1 MTLPEELDSCNEA
14 CAKPKLCYGYGA
26 YVSRKI
32 PRYDPPRAS
41 RRVDAPGAR
50 RPGVRIRLRDRPG
63 PRGLRQLEDAP
74 PIERRPRARPGGARD
89 RGLGAGAR
97 GHRPARTGADDE
109 RSVRGP
115 AGHELRLARLLRP
128 LGDGVGWAAGRAREH
143 ARRGARRDADGH
155 GVDSLRPRPLERLP
169 VRRRVALDRS
179 VHGRRPVPLAAR
191 RGLSGPG
198 DPDPAERGEPSL
210 RLHHHL
216 CALRRCAGE
225 RLPPA
230 LHARVEG
237 DRGPG
242 GLRAGAGE
250 PRSLPRALGGPLP
263 ARGAARHGV
272 ARELRVLARGPR
284 PPLHDRLEEG
294 RPRERSRLVHVR
306 PGDRARD
313 VGHPARVHL
322 DRLVRDR
329 PRRHLHEREPC
340 GRREA
345 VPPVRARPRGLR
357 LLDEH
362 LQPGPGRGPAPRA
375 PRDRPREH
383 ARRRPAGA
391 RLRARGPG
399 RRLLPRG
406 EREELPVSHTE
417 MPTERKPPSDG
428 LNKEG
433 TDLSKA
439 RKTRRKLER
448 AVADASPLD
457 AEAARAVSGKLSRV
471 RLVLAGA
478 PDAALD
484 PEARKDL
491 GAALEQAEAFAS
503 QVAALALQRDELVQ
517 QAEEAAKQL
526 GALERKALM
535 AAAKAE
541 ALERAREVE
550 SDGFE
555 HIEKRL
561 EVESQLRER
570 MEDLARVS
578 ERLTQAEQLAQERL
592 ESAQKAE
599 SKLAEER
606 RRRLELQLELDGLE
620 ERYEKFITSRAAI
633 DESAKTQKQRFDQRT
648 QRLYKALLMHEG
660 GLGAELAKSTNEL
673 MEASES
679 LIRLETDRSSL
690 LRQVET
696 LRVSLRR
703 AKGLPDSAPLPED
716 EAISAKHERLFLAID
731 QLKDQLDRRLQD
743 LISNIE
749 ERLAKTAPAPA
760 TEPENTAENAI
771 KRQTEFF
778 PVVEAEI
785 ASPPREDGRGGEETK
800 APEPVAEAAPHPDP
814 PPPPRGGGEPEVPLP
829 SAV

>member
-1 MTLPEELDSCNEA
+1 
-14 CAKPKLCYGYGA
+14 
-26 YVSRKI
+26 
-32 PRYDPPRAS
+32 
-41 RRVDAPGAR
+41 
-50 RPGVRIRLRDRPG
+50 
-63 PRGLRQLEDAP
+63 
-74 PIERRPRARPGGARD
+74 
-89 RGLGAGAR
+89 
-97 GHRPARTGADDE
+97 
-109 RSVRGP
+109 
-115 AGHELRLARLLRP
+115 
-128 LGDGVGWAAGRAREH
+128 
-143 ARRGARRDADGH
+143 
-155 GVDSLRPRPLERLP
+155 
-169 VRRRVALDRS
+169 
-179 VHGRRPVPLAAR
+179 
-191 RGLSGPG
+191 
-198 DPDPAERGEPSL
+198 
-210 RLHHHL
+210 
-216 CALRRCAGE
+216 
-225 RLPPA
+225 
-230 LHARVEG
+230 
-237 DRGPG
+237 
-242 GLRAGAGE
+242 
-250 PRSLPRALGGPLP
+250 
-263 ARGAARHGV
+263 
-272 ARELRVLARGPR
+272 
-284 PPLHDRLEEG
+284 
-294 RPRERSRLVHVR
+294 
-306 PGDRARD
+306 
-313 VGHPARVHL
+313 
-322 DRLVRDR
+322 
-329 PRRHLHEREPC
+329 
-340 GRREA
+340 
-345 VPPVRARPRGLR
+345 
-357 LLDEH
+357 
-362 LQPGPGRGPAPRA
+362 
-375 PRDRPREH
+375 
-383 ARRRPAGA
+383 
-391 RLRARGPG
+391 
-399 RRLLPRG
+399 
-406 EREELPVSHTE
+406 

-743 LISNIE
+743 LVSNIE

-814 PPPPRGGGEPEVPLP
+814 PPAPRGEGEPEIPLLSEVPPTKESTAERLQRLLESGVMDTESSGLDELFTKQSRRLRGAEPPSSHHGVEAKPGEPPAIIREGEDEDPAADLDAKAVEKFLRQVETDDGPRVAPATLDAIIHLSESGTLHRGPATFLKVAGRSPGAAPPEPPAAPGPVSLPPRRTDARSILRNVAARSPRPTAVTKRPAPARTVDYRRAAVFVLVPLAIVLVSVNLLPKLRGGAKPAAERAFAPGQALDPIRLARWKDALHRHAEAIKKGDVEPAP
-829 SAV
+829 SSLVAFAQALAESAPGTPLRDALARFATQAGFSEAALLDTIQRLAVADQRITWARQKAVQDHLHEKEVVAAAHATCGANPLSRQDVDFYLDHEAEAREAWAEVVRASRAMGQRD

>member
-1 MTLPEELDSCNEA
+1 
-14 CAKPKLCYGYGA
+14 
-26 YVSRKI
+26 
-32 PRYDPPRAS
+32 
-41 RRVDAPGAR
+41 
-50 RPGVRIRLRDRPG
+50 
-63 PRGLRQLEDAP
+63 
-74 PIERRPRARPGGARD
+74 
-89 RGLGAGAR
+89 
-97 GHRPARTGADDE
+97 
-109 RSVRGP
+109 
-115 AGHELRLARLLRP
+115 
-128 LGDGVGWAAGRAREH
+128 
-143 ARRGARRDADGH
+143 
-155 GVDSLRPRPLERLP
+155 
-169 VRRRVALDRS
+169 
-179 VHGRRPVPLAAR
+179 
-191 RGLSGPG
+191 
-198 DPDPAERGEPSL
+198 
-210 RLHHHL
+210 
-216 CALRRCAGE
+216 
-225 RLPPA
+225 
-230 LHARVEG
+230 
-237 DRGPG
+237 
-242 GLRAGAGE
+242 
-250 PRSLPRALGGPLP
+250 
-263 ARGAARHGV
+263 
-272 ARELRVLARGPR
+272 
-284 PPLHDRLEEG
+284 
-294 RPRERSRLVHVR
+294 
-306 PGDRARD
+306 
-313 VGHPARVHL
+313 
-322 DRLVRDR
+322 
-329 PRRHLHEREPC
+329 
-340 GRREA
+340 
-345 VPPVRARPRGLR
+345 
-357 LLDEH
+357 
-362 LQPGPGRGPAPRA
+362 
-375 PRDRPREH
+375 
-383 ARRRPAGA
+383 
-391 RLRARGPG
+391 
-399 RRLLPRG
+399 
-406 EREELPVSHTE
+406 VSHTE
-417 MPTERKPPSDG
+417 IPTERKPPSDG

-448 AVADASPLD
+448 AVADAPALD

-491 GAALEQAEAFAS
+491 GSALEQAEAFAS
-503 QVAALALQRDELVQ
+503 QVAALALQRDELVE
-517 QAEEAAKQL
+517 QAEEAAKHL
-526 GALERKALM
+526 ASLERKALM

-592 ESAQKAE
+592 EAAQKTE

-606 RRRLELQLELDGLE
+606 RRRLELQLELDALE

-633 DESAKTQKQRFDQRT
+633 DQSAKTQKERFDQRT

-731 QLKDQLDRRLQD
+731 QLKEQLDRKLQD
-743 LISNIE
+743 LVSNIE
-749 ERLAKTAPAPA
+749 ERLSKTAPAPA

-778 PVVEAEI
+778 PLVDRVPDAPVVEQPKGEI
-785 ASPPREDGRGGEETK
+785 ATEDTENTEPKVEAATELSSVSSVSSVAIPPDAASLEAPLVDQAPPTKESTAERLQRLLESGVMDTESGGLDELFTRQSRRLRGQEPPSSHHGVEAKPGDPPAIIRDGEDEDPAADLDAKAVEKFLRQVETDDGPRVAPATLDAIIHLSESGTLHRGPATFLKVAGRSPGSEPPEAPTAPAPVSLPPRRTDARSILRNVAARSPRPTAVTKRPAAVGTVDYRRAAVLVLVPLAIVLVSVNLLPRLRGGARPAAERTY
-800 APEPVAEAAPHPDP
+800 APGQALDTTRLARWKDALHRQAEAIKKGDVEPAPSSLVAFAQALAESAPGTPLRDALA
-814 PPPPRGGGEPEVPLP
+814 RFATEARLPEAALLETTQRLAVADQRITWARQKAVQDHLHEKEVVAAAHATCGANPL
-829 SAV
+829 SRQDVDFYLDHEAEARDAWAEVVRASRAMGQKD